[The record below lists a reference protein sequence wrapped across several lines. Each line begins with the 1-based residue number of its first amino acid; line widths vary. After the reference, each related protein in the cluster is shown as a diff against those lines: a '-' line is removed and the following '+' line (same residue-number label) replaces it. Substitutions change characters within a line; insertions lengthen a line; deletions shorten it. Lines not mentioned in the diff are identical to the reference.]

1 MQLTIVDAFTRNPG
15 AGNRAGVVLDAA
27 GLAAEAMQRIAA
39 VVGASETAFL
49 LSPPGEGTVRL
60 RYFAPAEE
68 IPFCGHATV
77 ATFHLLAEKGVLKV
91 PGMYRLECAAGTLEV
106 ELEATGAR
114 GCRVWIV
121 TPRLP
126 WVESPVPL
134 ETLMSLVGGSADR
147 VDRSLPVLRNGHR
160 VVVPLRRMEDVWDLA
175 PRAGALAQVLRP
187 HGLSGVY
194 VFTRETKDASSVAHS
209 RYFVPGIGV
218 AEDPVTGS
226 AAGPLGMYLATQG
239 LLTLPAEGGTVRA
252 RIEQGDAMGKPGRIE
267 VEVTGRAGQPERA
280 RIGGVAVTV
289 LVGTLSPVGSES

>member
-1 MQLTIVDAFTRNPG
+1 MQLTLVDAFTQTAG
-15 AGNRAGVVLDAA
+15 AGNRAGVVLDAG
-27 GLAAEAMQRIAA
+27 GLDAEAMQRIAA

-49 LSPPGEGTVRL
+49 LSPPGQGPVRL
-60 RYFAPAEE
+60 RYFAPLEE

-77 ATFHLLAEKGVLKV
+77 ATFHLLAERGLLKS
-91 PGMYRLECAAGTLEV
+91 PGTYRLECAAGTLDV
-106 ELEATGAR
+106 ALESLGTR
-114 GCRVWIV
+114 GTRVWIV
-121 TPRLP
+121 TPNLP

-134 ETLMSLVGGSADR
+134 ETLMGRVGGTVEM
-147 VDRSLPVLRNGHR
+147 VDPSLPVLRNGHR
-160 VVVPLRRMEDVWDLA
+160 VVVPLRRRADVWDLV
-175 PRAGALAQVLRP
+175 PRPGALTEVLRP

-226 AAGPLGMYLATQG
+226 AAGPLGMYLATRG
-239 LLTLPAEGGTVRA
+239 LLVLPAEGGTVRT
-252 RIEQGDAMGKPGRIE
+252 RIEQGDAIGKPGRIE

-289 LVGTLSPVGSES
+289 MEGTLRA

>member
-1 MQLTIVDAFTRNPG
+1 MRLTLVDAFTQTPG

-27 GLAAEAMQRIAA
+27 GLDAEAMQRIAR
-39 VVGASETAFL
+39 VMGASETAFM
-49 LSPPGEGTVRL
+49 LSAPAEGTVRL

-77 ATFHLLAEKGVLKV
+77 ATFHLLAERGVLKA
-91 PGMYRLECAAGTLEV
+91 PGTYRLECKAGTLDV
-106 ELEATGAR
+106 ELEATTQGVRA
-114 GCRVWIV
+114 WIV

-134 ETLMSLVGGSADR
+134 EAVMSLVGGTVEM
-147 VDRSLPVLRNGHR
+147 VDRALPVLRNGHR
-160 VVVPLRRMEDVWDLA
+160 VMVPLRRREDVWALA
-175 PRAGALAQVLRP
+175 PRSVALAETLRP

-194 VFTRETKDASSVAHS
+194 VFSRETKDASSVAHA

-226 AAGPLGMYLATQG
+226 AAGPIGMYLATQG
-239 LLTLPAEGGTVRA
+239 VLVLPGEGGTVRA
-252 RIEQGDAMGKPGRIE
+252 RIEQGDAIGKPGRID

-280 RIGGVAVTV
+280 RIGGIAVTMFD
-289 LVGTLSPVGSES
+289 GTLRA

>member
-1 MQLTIVDAFTRNPG
+1 MQLTIVDAFTQTPG

-27 GLAAEAMQRIAA
+27 GLDGEAMQRIAA

-49 LSPPGEGTVRL
+49 LSPPGEGPVRL
-60 RYFAPAEE
+60 RYFAPSEE

-77 ATFHLLAEKGVLKV
+77 ATFHLLVERGVLKA
-91 PGMYRLECAAGTLEV
+91 PGSYRLECAAGVLDV
-106 ELEATGAR
+106 ELESLGAGGTR
-114 GCRVWIV
+114 AWIV
-121 TPRLP
+121 TPKQP

-134 ETLMSLVGGSADR
+134 ETLMGLVGGR
-147 VDRSLPVLRNGHR
+147 VEMVDRSLPVLRNGHR
-160 VVVPLRRMEDVWDLA
+160 VVIPLRRREDVWDLA
-175 PRAGALAQVLRP
+175 PRPGALAEVLRP

-226 AAGPLGMYLATQG
+226 AAGPLGMYLATRG
-239 LLTLPAEGGTVRA
+239 LLALPAEGGTVRA
-252 RIEQGDAMGKPGRIE
+252 RIEQGDAIGKPGRIE
-267 VEVTGRAGQPERA
+267 VEVTGRAGEPERA

-289 LVGTLSPVGSES
+289 LEGTLRA

>member
-1 MQLTIVDAFTRNPG
+1 MQLTIVDAFTQTPG

-27 GLAAEAMQRIAA
+27 GLDAEAMQRIAA
-39 VVGASETAFL
+39 VLGASETAFL
-49 LSPPGEGTVRL
+49 LEPPRNGTVRL

-68 IPFCGHATV
+68 IDFCGHATV
-77 ATFHLLAEKGVLKV
+77 ATFHLLAERGVLKS
-91 PGMYRLECAAGTLEV
+91 PGTYRLECKAGALDV
-106 ELEATGAR
+106 ELEATGSR
-114 GCRVWIV
+114 GTRAWIV

-134 ETLMSLVGGSADR
+134 ETVMSLVGGTVEM

-160 VVVPLRRMEDVWDLA
+160 VMVPLRLREDVWALA
-175 PRAGALAQVLRP
+175 PRSGALAETLRP

-194 VFTRETKDASSVAHS
+194 VFTLETKDASSVAHS

-226 AAGPLGMYLATQG
+226 AAGPLGMYLATHG
-239 LLTLPAEGGTVRA
+239 VLALPDGSGTVRA
-252 RIEQGDAMGKPGRIE
+252 RIEQGDAIGKPGRIE

-289 LVGTLSPVGSES
+289 IEGTLRG